1 MSVQDQQPTQISEKV
16 TTTLLDRMYNNFVKI
31 TDWVMK
37 GKESKYPMPKALAW
51 LFDTTESNQSEVAE
65 LKNLVGTLQQNLV
78 KKELRIA
85 QLDTALQ
92 GVNAALKQVVD
103 AVNAQQQQAP
113 ATFAPQ
119 TQNPVAPEPIVTT
132 PAPQPAPAPVEV
144 VDELVDLDDVVS
156 GNADLVVSG
165 NADLVVSG
173 NADLVTAEAM
183 SKAKGEQVVAQ
194 TAPVVPHPATS
205 PNEQAIQVSAEA
217 IGAGNIDPASY
228 QALDAEIGALLG

>member
-1 MSVQDQQPTQISEKV
+1 MSEAMNGRESVQVQQPTQISEKV

-65 LKNLVGTLQQNLV
+65 LKSLVGTLQQNLV
-78 KKELRIA
+78 QKEQRLA

-92 GVNAALKQVVD
+92 GVNAVLKQVVD

-113 ATFAPQ
+113 AITQ
-119 TQNPVAPEPIVTT
+119 TQTEVVSEPLVVAT
-132 PAPQPAPAPVEV
+132 PAPQPAPTPVDV
-144 VDELVDLDDVVS
+144 VEELVDLDDVV
-156 GNADLVVSG
+156 N
-165 NADLVVSG
+165 
-173 NADLVTAEAM
+173 
-183 SKAKGEQVVAQ
+183 EQVAP
-194 TAPVVPHPATS
+194 APVASQPVVS

-217 IGAGNIDPASY
+217 VGAGNIDPASY
-228 QALDAEIGALLG
+228 QALDAEIGALLSK

>member
-16 TTTLLDRMYNNFVKI
+16 TTALLDRMYNNFVKI

-103 AVNAQQQQAP
+103 AVNAQHQQAP

-119 TQNPVAPEPIVTT
+119 TQNPVVPEPVVTT

-144 VDELVDLDDVVS
+144 VDELVDLDDVM
-156 GNADLVVSG
+156 
-165 NADLVVSG
+165 SG

-194 TAPVVPHPATS
+194 TAPVVPHPTTS

>member
-1 MSVQDQQPTQISEKV
+1 MTEQVQQPTQISEKV

-51 LFDTTESNQSEVAE
+51 LFDTTESNQSQVAE

-78 KKELRIA
+78 EKEQRITA
-85 QLDTALQ
+85 LDTALQ
-92 GVNAALKQVVD
+92 GVNTVLKQVVD
-103 AVNAQQQQAP
+103 AVNAQHQQAP
-113 ATFAPQ
+113 A
-119 TQNPVAPEPIVTT
+119 PIVTT

-144 VDELVDLDDVVS
+144 VEELVDLDDVVS
-156 GNADLVVSG
+156 GNADLV
-165 NADLVVSG
+165 
-173 NADLVTAEAM
+173 T
-183 SKAKGEQVVAQ
+183 GEQVVAQ

>member
-16 TTTLLDRMYNNFVKI
+16 TPTLLDRMYNNFVKI

-92 GVNAALKQVVD
+92 GVNTALKQVVD
-103 AVNAQQQQAP
+103 AVNAQHQQ
-113 ATFAPQ
+113 
-119 TQNPVAPEPIVTT
+119 APEPIVTT

-144 VDELVDLDDVVS
+144 VEELVDLDDVVS
-156 GNADLVVSG
+156 D
-165 NADLVVSG
+165 
-173 NADLVTAEAM
+173 NADLVT
-183 SKAKGEQVVAQ
+183 GEQVVA
-194 TAPVVPHPATS
+194 HPATS

-228 QALDAEIGALLG
+228 QALDAEIGALLSK

>member
-1 MSVQDQQPTQISEKV
+1 MSIQDQQPTQISEKV
-16 TTTLLDRMYNNFVKI
+16 TTALLDRMYNNFVKI

-103 AVNAQQQQAP
+103 AVNAQQQAP
-113 ATFAPQ
+113 ATF
-119 TQNPVAPEPIVTT
+119 APEPIVTT

-144 VDELVDLDDVVS
+144 IEELVDLDDVVS
-156 GNADLVVSG
+156 GNADLV
-165 NADLVVSG
+165 
-173 NADLVTAEAM
+173 T
-183 SKAKGEQVVAQ
+183 GEQVVAQ
-194 TAPVVPHPATS
+194 TAPVAPHPATS

>member
-78 KKELRIA
+78 EKELRIA

-92 GVNAALKQVVD
+92 GVNTVLKQVVD
-103 AVNAQQQQAP
+103 AVNAQHQQ
-113 ATFAPQ
+113 
-119 TQNPVAPEPIVTT
+119 APEPIVTT

-144 VDELVDLDDVVS
+144 VEELVDLDDVVS
-156 GNADLVVSG
+156 D
-165 NADLVVSG
+165 
-173 NADLVTAEAM
+173 NADLVT
-183 SKAKGEQVVAQ
+183 GEQVVA
-194 TAPVVPHPATS
+194 HPATS
-205 PNEQAIQVSAEA
+205 PNEQGVQVSAEA

-228 QALDAEIGALLG
+228 QALDAEIGALLSK

>member
-51 LFDTTESNQSEVAE
+51 LFDTTESNANEVAE
-65 LKNLVGTLQQNLV
+65 LKQLITTLQQNLV
-78 KKELRIA
+78 EKELRIA

-92 GVNAALKQVVD
+92 GVNTVLKQVVD
-103 AVNAQQQQAP
+103 AVNAQHQQ
-113 ATFAPQ
+113 
-119 TQNPVAPEPIVTT
+119 APEPIVTT
-132 PAPQPAPAPVEV
+132 PAPKPAPAPVEV
-144 VDELVDLDDVVS
+144 VEELVDLDDVVS
-156 GNADLVVSG
+156 D
-165 NADLVVSG
+165 
-173 NADLVTAEAM
+173 NADLVT
-183 SKAKGEQVVAQ
+183 GEQVVA
-194 TAPVVPHPATS
+194 HPATS

>member
-65 LKNLVGTLQQNLV
+65 LKSLVGTLQQNLV

-92 GVNAALKQVVD
+92 GVNTVLKQVVD
-103 AVNAQQQQAP
+103 AVNAQHQQAP
-113 ATFAPQ
+113 E
-119 TQNPVAPEPIVTT
+119 PVVTT

-144 VDELVDLDDVVS
+144 VEELVDLDDVVS
-156 GNADLVVSG
+156 GNADLV
-165 NADLVVSG
+165 
-173 NADLVTAEAM
+173 T
-183 SKAKGEQVVAQ
+183 GEQVVAQ

-205 PNEQAIQVSAEA
+205 PNEQAIQASAEA

>member
-1 MSVQDQQPTQISEKV
+1 MSIQDQQPTQISEKV

-51 LFDTTESNQSEVAE
+51 LFDTTESNANEVAE
-65 LKNLVGTLQQNLV
+65 LKQLITTLQQNLV
-78 KKELRIA
+78 EKELRIA

-92 GVNAALKQVVD
+92 GVNTVLKQVVD
-103 AVNAQQQQAP
+103 AVNAQHQQ
-113 ATFAPQ
+113 
-119 TQNPVAPEPIVTT
+119 APEPIVTT

-144 VDELVDLDDVVS
+144 VEELVDLDDVVS
-156 GNADLVVSG
+156 DNAD
-165 NADLVVSG
+165 A
-173 NADLVTAEAM
+173 
-183 SKAKGEQVVAQ
+183 
-194 TAPVVPHPATS
+194 HPATS

-228 QALDAEIGALLG
+228 QALDAEIGALLSK

>member
-16 TTTLLDRMYNNFVKI
+16 TPTLLDRMYNNFVKI

-78 KKELRIA
+78 EKELRIA

-92 GVNAALKQVVD
+92 GVNTVLKQVVD
-103 AVNAQQQQAP
+103 AVNAQHQQAP
-113 ATFAPQ
+113 A
-119 TQNPVAPEPIVTT
+119 PIVTT

-144 VDELVDLDDVVS
+144 VEELVDLDDVVS
-156 GNADLVVSG
+156 D
-165 NADLVVSG
+165 
-173 NADLVTAEAM
+173 NADLVT
-183 SKAKGEQVVAQ
+183 GEQVVA
-194 TAPVVPHPATS
+194 HPATS

>member
-1 MSVQDQQPTQISEKV
+1 MSIQDQQPTQVSEKV
-16 TTTLLDRMYNNFVKI
+16 TTALLDRMYNNFVKI

-65 LKNLVGTLQQNLV
+65 LKNLVSTLQQNLV

-92 GVNAALKQVVD
+92 GVNTALKQVVD
-103 AVNAQQQQAP
+103 AVNAQQQQ
-113 ATFAPQ
+113 Q
-119 TQNPVAPEPIVTT
+119 QQAPEPIVTT

-144 VDELVDLDDVVS
+144 IEELVDLDDVVS
-156 GNADLVVSG
+156 D
-165 NADLVVSG
+165 
-173 NADLVTAEAM
+173 NADLVT
-183 SKAKGEQVVAQ
+183 GEQVVAQ

-217 IGAGNIDPASY
+217 IGVGNIDPASY

>member
-16 TTTLLDRMYNNFVKI
+16 TTALLDRMYNNFVKI

-119 TQNPVAPEPIVTT
+119 TQNPVVPEPVVTT

-144 VDELVDLDDVVS
+144 VDELVDLDD
-156 GNADLVVSG
+156 VVSG

>member
-1 MSVQDQQPTQISEKV
+1 
-16 TTTLLDRMYNNFVKI
+16 
-31 TDWVMK
+31 
-37 GKESKYPMPKALAW
+37 MPKALAW

-78 KKELRIA
+78 EKELRIA

-92 GVNAALKQVVD
+92 GVNTVLKQVVD
-103 AVNAQQQQAP
+103 AVNAQHQQ
-113 ATFAPQ
+113 
-119 TQNPVAPEPIVTT
+119 APEPIVTT

-144 VDELVDLDDVVS
+144 VEELVDLDDVVS
-156 GNADLVVSG
+156 D
-165 NADLVVSG
+165 
-173 NADLVTAEAM
+173 NADLVT
-183 SKAKGEQVVAQ
+183 GEQVVA
-194 TAPVVPHPATS
+194 HPATS

>member
-1 MSVQDQQPTQISEKV
+1 MSIQDQQPTQISEKV

-92 GVNAALKQVVD
+92 GVNTVLKQVVD
-103 AVNAQQQQAP
+103 AVNAQHQQAP
-113 ATFAPQ
+113 E
-119 TQNPVAPEPIVTT
+119 PVVTT

-144 VDELVDLDDVVS
+144 VEELVDLDEVI
-156 GNADLVVSG
+156 SG

-173 NADLVTAEAM
+173 NADLVT
-183 SKAKGEQVVAQ
+183 GEQVVAQ
-194 TAPVVPHPATS
+194 TAPVVLHPATS

>member
-1 MSVQDQQPTQISEKV
+1 
-16 TTTLLDRMYNNFVKI
+16 
-31 TDWVMK
+31 
-37 GKESKYPMPKALAW
+37 MPKALAW

-92 GVNAALKQVVD
+92 GVNTALKQVVD

-119 TQNPVAPEPIVTT
+119 TQNPVVPEPVVTT

-144 VDELVDLDDVVS
+144 VDELVDLDEVM
-156 GNADLVVSG
+156 SG

-194 TAPVVPHPATS
+194 TAPVAPQPAVS

>member
-65 LKNLVGTLQQNLV
+65 LKSLVGTLQQNLV

-92 GVNAALKQVVD
+92 GVNTVLKQVVD
-103 AVNAQQQQAP
+103 AVNAQQQAP
-113 ATFAPQ
+113 A
-119 TQNPVAPEPIVTT
+119 PIVTT

-144 VDELVDLDDVVS
+144 VEELVDLDDV
-156 GNADLVVSG
+156 L
-165 NADLVVSG
+165 SG
-173 NADLVTAEAM
+173 NADLVT
-183 SKAKGEQVVAQ
+183 GEQVVAQ

>member
-78 KKELRIA
+78 EKELRIA

-92 GVNAALKQVVD
+92 GVNTVLKQVVD
-103 AVNAQQQQAP
+103 AVNAQHQQAP
-113 ATFAPQ
+113 A
-119 TQNPVAPEPIVTT
+119 PVPT
-132 PAPQPAPAPVEV
+132 PAPVLTPAPVPTPAPVEV
-144 VDELVDLDDVVS
+144 VEELVDLDDVVS
-156 GNADLVVSG
+156 D
-165 NADLVVSG
+165 
-173 NADLVTAEAM
+173 NADLVT
-183 SKAKGEQVVAQ
+183 GEQVVA
-194 TAPVVPHPATS
+194 HPATS

>member
-16 TTTLLDRMYNNFVKI
+16 TPTLLDRMYNNFVKI

-78 KKELRIA
+78 DKELRIA

-92 GVNAALKQVVD
+92 GVNTVLKQVVD
-103 AVNAQQQQAP
+103 AVNAQHQQAP
-113 ATFAPQ
+113 A
-119 TQNPVAPEPIVTT
+119 PIVTT

-144 VDELVDLDDVVS
+144 VEELVDLDDVVS
-156 GNADLVVSG
+156 D
-165 NADLVVSG
+165 
-173 NADLVTAEAM
+173 NADLVT
-183 SKAKGEQVVAQ
+183 GEQVVAQ

>member
-16 TTTLLDRMYNNFVKI
+16 TPTLLDRMYNNFVKI

-78 KKELRIA
+78 EKELRIA

-92 GVNAALKQVVD
+92 GVNTVLKQVVD
-103 AVNAQQQQAP
+103 AVNAQHQQAP
-113 ATFAPQ
+113 A
-119 TQNPVAPEPIVTT
+119 PVPT
-132 PAPQPAPAPVEV
+132 PAPVLTPAPVPTPAPVEV
-144 VDELVDLDDVVS
+144 VEELVDLDDVVS
-156 GNADLVVSG
+156 D
-165 NADLVVSG
+165 
-173 NADLVTAEAM
+173 NADLVT
-183 SKAKGEQVVAQ
+183 GEQVVA
-194 TAPVVPHPATS
+194 HPATS

-228 QALDAEIGALLG
+228 QALDAEIGALLSK

>member
-16 TTTLLDRMYNNFVKI
+16 TTALLDRMYNNFVKI

-92 GVNAALKQVVD
+92 GVNTALKQVVD
-103 AVNAQQQQAP
+103 AVNAQQQAP

-119 TQNPVAPEPIVTT
+119 TQNPVAPEPVVTT

-144 VDELVDLDDVVS
+144 VDELVDLDEVMS

-165 NADLVVSG
+165 NADLVI
-173 NADLVTAEAM
+173 
-183 SKAKGEQVVAQ
+183 GEQVVAQ

>member
-1 MSVQDQQPTQISEKV
+1 MSEAMNGRESVQVQQPTQISEKV

-65 LKNLVGTLQQNLV
+65 LKSLVGTLQQNLV
-78 KKELRIA
+78 QKEQRLA

-92 GVNAALKQVVD
+92 GVNAVLKQVVD
-103 AVNAQQQQAP
+103 AVNAQHQQAP
-113 ATFAPQ
+113 AITQ
-119 TQNPVAPEPIVTT
+119 TQTEVVSEPLVVAT

-144 VDELVDLDDVVS
+144 VEELVDLDDVV
-156 GNADLVVSG
+156 N
-165 NADLVVSG
+165 
-173 NADLVTAEAM
+173 
-183 SKAKGEQVVAQ
+183 EQVAP
-194 TAPVVPHPATS
+194 APVASQPVVS

-217 IGAGNIDPASY
+217 VGAGNIDPASY
-228 QALDAEIGALLG
+228 QALDAEIGALLSK

>member
-78 KKELRIA
+78 EKELRIA

-92 GVNAALKQVVD
+92 GVNTVLKQVVD
-103 AVNAQQQQAP
+103 AVNAQHQQAP
-113 ATFAPQ
+113 A
-119 TQNPVAPEPIVTT
+119 PIVTT

-144 VDELVDLDDVVS
+144 VEELVDLDDVVS
-156 GNADLVVSG
+156 D
-165 NADLVVSG
+165 
-173 NADLVTAEAM
+173 NADLVT
-183 SKAKGEQVVAQ
+183 GEQVVA
-194 TAPVVPHPATS
+194 HPATS

-228 QALDAEIGALLG
+228 QALDAEIGALLSK

>member
-1 MSVQDQQPTQISEKV
+1 MSESVQAQQPTQISEKV

-78 KKELRIA
+78 EKELRIA

-92 GVNAALKQVVD
+92 GVNTVLKQVVD
-103 AVNAQQQQAP
+103 AVNAQHQQ
-113 ATFAPQ
+113 
-119 TQNPVAPEPIVTT
+119 APEPIVTT
-132 PAPQPAPAPVEV
+132 PAPKPAPAPVEV
-144 VDELVDLDDVVS
+144 VEELVDLDDVVS
-156 GNADLVVSG
+156 D
-165 NADLVVSG
+165 
-173 NADLVTAEAM
+173 NADLVT
-183 SKAKGEQVVAQ
+183 GEQVVA
-194 TAPVVPHPATS
+194 HPATS

-228 QALDAEIGALLG
+228 QALDAEIGALLSK

>member
-92 GVNAALKQVVD
+92 GVNTVLKQVVD
-103 AVNAQQQQAP
+103 AVNAQHQQ
-113 ATFAPQ
+113 
-119 TQNPVAPEPIVTT
+119 APEPIVTT

-144 VDELVDLDDVVS
+144 VEELVDLDEVV
-156 GNADLVVSG
+156 
-165 NADLVVSG
+165 
-173 NADLVTAEAM
+173 T
-183 SKAKGEQVVAQ
+183 GEQVVAQ

>member
-1 MSVQDQQPTQISEKV
+1 MSAQDQQPTQISEKV

-51 LFDTTESNQSEVAE
+51 LFDTTESNANEVAE
-65 LKNLVGTLQQNLV
+65 LKSLVGTLQQNLV

-103 AVNAQQQQAP
+103 AVNAQHQQAP

-119 TQNPVAPEPIVTT
+119 TQNPVAPEPVVTT
-132 PAPQPAPAPVEV
+132 PAPQPAPAPVAPV
-144 VDELVDLDDVVS
+144 VEELVDLDEVI
-156 GNADLVVSG
+156 
-165 NADLVVSG
+165 SG
-173 NADLVTAEAM
+173 NADLVT
-183 SKAKGEQVVAQ
+183 GEQVVA
-194 TAPVVPHPATS
+194 HPAASPTNQGSQAEPIRPTS

-228 QALDAEIGALLG
+228 QALDAEINALLG

>member
-1 MSVQDQQPTQISEKV
+1 MSIQDQQPTQISEKV
-16 TTTLLDRMYNNFVKI
+16 TTALLDRMYNNFVKI

-103 AVNAQQQQAP
+103 AVNAQQQAP
-113 ATFAPQ
+113 ATF
-119 TQNPVAPEPIVTT
+119 APEPIVTT

-144 VDELVDLDDVVS
+144 IEELVDLDEVV
-156 GNADLVVSG
+156 
-165 NADLVVSG
+165 
-173 NADLVTAEAM
+173 T
-183 SKAKGEQVVAQ
+183 GEQVVAQ

>member
-78 KKELRIA
+78 DKELRIA

-92 GVNAALKQVVD
+92 GVNTVLKQVVD
-103 AVNAQQQQAP
+103 AVNAQHQQAP
-113 ATFAPQ
+113 A
-119 TQNPVAPEPIVTT
+119 PIVTT

-144 VDELVDLDDVVS
+144 VEELVDLDDVVS
-156 GNADLVVSG
+156 D
-165 NADLVVSG
+165 
-173 NADLVTAEAM
+173 NADLVT
-183 SKAKGEQVVAQ
+183 GEQVVA
-194 TAPVVPHPATS
+194 HPATS

>member
-16 TTTLLDRMYNNFVKI
+16 TTALLDRMYNNFVKI

-78 KKELRIA
+78 EKELRIA

-92 GVNAALKQVVD
+92 GVNTVLKQVVD
-103 AVNAQQQQAP
+103 AVNAQHQQAP

-119 TQNPVAPEPIVTT
+119 TQNPVVPEPVVTT
-132 PAPQPAPAPVEV
+132 PAPQPAPTPVEV
-144 VDELVDLDDVVS
+144 VDELVDLDEVM
-156 GNADLVVSG
+156 
-165 NADLVVSG
+165 SG

-183 SKAKGEQVVAQ
+183 SEAKGEQVVAQ
-194 TAPVVPHPATS
+194 TAPVAPQPAVS

>member
-1 MSVQDQQPTQISEKV
+1 MTEQVQQPTQISEKV

-65 LKNLVGTLQQNLV
+65 LKSLVGTLQQNLV
-78 KKELRIA
+78 QKEQRIA

-92 GVNAALKQVVD
+92 GVNTVLKQVVD
-103 AVNAQQQQAP
+103 AVNAQHQQAP

-119 TQNPVAPEPIVTT
+119 TQNPVASEPVVAT

-144 VDELVDLDDVVS
+144 VEELVDLNDV
-156 GNADLVVSG
+156 
-165 NADLVVSG
+165 
-173 NADLVTAEAM
+173 T
-183 SKAKGEQVVAQ
+183 GEQVVAQ
-194 TAPVVPHPATS
+194 TAPVAPQPTVS

-217 IGAGNIDPASY
+217 VGAGNIDPASY

>member
-65 LKNLVGTLQQNLV
+65 LKSLVGTLQQNLV
-78 KKELRIA
+78 KKEQRIA
-85 QLDTALQ
+85 QLETALQ
-92 GVNAALKQVVD
+92 GVNTVLKQVVD
-103 AVNAQQQQAP
+103 AVNAQHQQAP
-113 ATFAPQ
+113 E
-119 TQNPVAPEPIVTT
+119 PVVTT
-132 PAPQPAPAPVEV
+132 PAPGPAPAPVEV
-144 VDELVDLDDVVS
+144 VDELVDLDEVM
-156 GNADLVVSG
+156 
-165 NADLVVSG
+165 SG
-173 NADLVTAEAM
+173 NADLVT
-183 SKAKGEQVVAQ
+183 GEQVVAQ
-194 TAPVVPHPATS
+194 AAPVVPHPATS

>member
-65 LKNLVGTLQQNLV
+65 LKSLVGTLQQNLV

-92 GVNAALKQVVD
+92 GVNTVLKQVVD
-103 AVNAQQQQAP
+103 AVNAQHQQAP
-113 ATFAPQ
+113 E
-119 TQNPVAPEPIVTT
+119 PVVTT

-144 VDELVDLDDVVS
+144 VEELVDLDDVVS
-156 GNADLVVSG
+156 GNADLV
-165 NADLVVSG
+165 
-173 NADLVTAEAM
+173 T
-183 SKAKGEQVVAQ
+183 GEQVVAQ

-205 PNEQAIQVSAEA
+205 LNEQAIQASAEA

>member
-1 MSVQDQQPTQISEKV
+1 MSIQDQQPTQISEKV

-92 GVNAALKQVVD
+92 GVNTVLKQVVD
-103 AVNAQQQQAP
+103 AVNAQHQQAP
-113 ATFAPQ
+113 E
-119 TQNPVAPEPIVTT
+119 PVVTT

-144 VDELVDLDDVVS
+144 VEELVDLDEVI
-156 GNADLVVSG
+156 SG

-173 NADLVTAEAM
+173 NADLVT
-183 SKAKGEQVVAQ
+183 GEQVVAQ